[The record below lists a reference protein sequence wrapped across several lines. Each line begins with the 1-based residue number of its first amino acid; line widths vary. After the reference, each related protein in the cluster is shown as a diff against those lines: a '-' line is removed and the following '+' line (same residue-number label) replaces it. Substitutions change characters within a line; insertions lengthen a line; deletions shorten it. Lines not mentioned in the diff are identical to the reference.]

1 MKLDFLTN
9 FTKNKLMENA
19 DLKIELIQKII
30 QTNDLNILMD
40 ISELLH
46 FENTILQVKEPVEV
60 YEKKEKVYVL
70 NDWQKARIKKAKQQ
84 IENGEYLTEEEA
96 DIEMQKWFEEEEK
109 LYGQ

>member
-1 MKLDFLTN
+1 
-9 FTKNKLMENA
+9 MENA

-60 YEKKEKVYVL
+60 YEKTEKVYVL

-84 IENGEYLTEEEA
+84 IENGEYLTEEEE

>member
-1 MKLDFLTN
+1 
-9 FTKNKLMENA
+9 MENA
-19 DLKIELIQKII
+19 ALKIELIQKII

>member
-1 MKLDFLTN
+1 
-9 FTKNKLMENA
+9 MENA